1 MRLHMVVLCSW
12 VSLQEKL
19 GQCSE
24 HTGAS
29 YIKAGLGVT
38 VPQEPA
44 QLMFYDFQ
52 GVLKTPRSHGHW
64 EGPMRFLIVD
74 QARSFSL
81 SGMSLSLSGSD
92 VRKLIA
98 PHQPISAACVDLL
111 LPCGHLEHKSSA
123 FTGSLGFSHF
133 KQHRL
138 VTDPQYKAD

>member
-1 MRLHMVVLCSW
+1 MVVLCSW

-24 HTGAS
+24 HMGAS
-29 YIKAGLGVT
+29 YIKAGLGMT

-44 QLMFYDFQ
+44 QRMFYDFQ

-64 EGPMRFLIVD
+64 ERPMRFLLIVD

-111 LPCGHLEHKSSA
+111 LPCGHLI
-123 FTGSLGFSHF
+123 
-133 KQHRL
+133 HR
-138 VTDPQYKAD
+138 VTVRPSEFDDVV